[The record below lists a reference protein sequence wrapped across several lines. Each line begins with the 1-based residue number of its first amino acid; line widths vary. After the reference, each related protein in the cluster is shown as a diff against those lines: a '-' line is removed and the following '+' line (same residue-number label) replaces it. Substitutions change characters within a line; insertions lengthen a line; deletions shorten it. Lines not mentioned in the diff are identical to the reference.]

1 MKAVLIVISILI
13 NNTLLLSLSKSHY
26 QELES
31 KFDSIAQ
38 GMTKL
43 RGMSQNEKE
52 YRKALFFE
60 SIAEIEES
68 NSHKDGRAKRE
79 PNFFSLLNA

>member
-1 MKAVLIVISILI
+1 MKTIFIIISILI
-13 NNTLLLSLSKSHY
+13 NKTLLLSLSRSHY

-31 KFDSIAQ
+31 KFESIAK
-38 GMTKL
+38 GMTNL

-60 SIAEIEES
+60 SVAEIEES
-68 NSHKDGRAKRE
+68 NSHKDGRA
-79 PNFFSLLNA
+79 

>member
-1 MKAVLIVISILI
+1 MKTIFIIISILLNKTI
-13 NNTLLLSLSKSHY
+13 LLSLSRSHY

-31 KFDSIAQ
+31 KFESIAK

-60 SIAEIEES
+60 SVAEIEES
-68 NSHKDGRAKRE
+68 NSHKDGRA
-79 PNFFSLLNA
+79 

>member
-1 MKAVLIVISILI
+1 MKTIFIIISILI
-13 NNTLLLSLSKSHY
+13 NKTLLLSLSRSHY

-31 KFDSIAQ
+31 KFESIAQ
-38 GMTKL
+38 SMTKL

-60 SIAEIEES
+60 SVAEIEES
-68 NSHKDGRAKRE
+68 NSHKDGRA
-79 PNFFSLLNA
+79 